1 MNRISQ
7 KLFRDAQ
14 NCDLTFERIHDQ
26 VMLKGHQKYNLE
38 LNQSKMHNS
47 YFETMLENFPELL
60 RYDDQD
66 PDQYSKV
73 QQYQCVR
80 VRQQYEL

>member
-1 MNRISQ
+1 MNRIGE

-26 VMLKGHQKYNLE
+26 VMLNGHQKYNLE

-47 YFETMLENFPELL
+47 YFETMLENFPELRSL
-60 RYDDQD
+60 NRCAMTIRN

-73 QQYQCVR
+73 QQY
-80 VRQQYEL
+80 